1 MKLLGY
7 LCSAIVVQLALGP
20 AALVADVKD
29 GQPWWPH
36 FHGPKRDNVSRETG
50 LLKKWPEDGP
60 RLLWKYRHCGD
71 GYSGVSIAKGRI
83 FSAGDFDEIEKVFA
97 LDMDGRLVWEAPNGE
112 SWTGPYPGSRTT
124 PAYSDGAVYQMNPKG
139 RLAAYR
145 ANSGEELWVVDL
157 VEKFGARYGTWSLTE
172 NVAIEGDLLFCV
184 PGGSKALVVA
194 LNKKTGETVWIN
206 TALDE
211 TAAYCSPILVT
222 HGGVRLLITLAQKS
236 ILGVDAATGELL
248 WSHPHV
254 TPHDQNVNAP
264 VFRNGYVFTASG
276 HSGGARVVKID
287 AENRGVEELW
297 WNEDLDNCHGS
308 VMPFD
313 GHLYGSA
320 CRSGGRGFFCADFLT
335 GEVRYRE
342 KLEKLSLTAAEGL
355 IYGLTQRGAVLLINP
370 RPDRLEVIS
379 HLQTPPDSRELA
391 WAHPVVCG
399 GRLYVRRGQFF
410 YAYDIRGS

>member
-1 MKLLGY
+1 
-7 LCSAIVVQLALGP
+7 VVQLALGP
-20 AALVADVKD
+20 VAIVADVKG

-50 LLKKWPEDGP
+50 LLKKWPEGGP
-60 RLLWKYRHCGD
+60 KLLWKYPHSGD
-71 GYSGVSIAKGRI
+71 GYSGVSIAKGKI
-83 FSAGDFDEIEKVFA
+83 FSAGDFDDIEKVFA
-97 LDMDGRLVWEAPNGE
+97 LDMEGRLIWEATNGE

-124 PAYSDGAVYQMNPKG
+124 PAYSDGSVYQMNPKG
-139 RLAAYR
+139 RLVAYR
-145 ANSGEELWVVDL
+145 AKSGEEVWVVDL

-194 LNKKTGETVWIN
+194 LDKKSGDTVWVN
-206 TALDE
+206 SALDE
-211 TAAYCSPILVT
+211 TTAYCSPILVT
-222 HGGVRLLITLAQKS
+222 HGGVRQLITMAQKS
-236 ILGVDAATGELL
+236 ILGVDARTGELL

-264 VFRNGYVFTASG
+264 VFRDGYVFTASG
-276 HSGGARVVKID
+276 HSGGARLVKID
-287 AENRGVEELW
+287 ADNRGVEEIW

-313 GHLYGSA
+313 GRLYGSA

-342 KLEKLSLTAAEGL
+342 KVEKLSLTAAEGL
-355 IYGLTQRGAVLLINP
+355 IYGLAQRGAVALINP
-370 RPDRLEVIS
+370 HPDRLEIIS
-379 HLQTPPDSRELA
+379 LMQTPPDSRELA

-399 GRLYVRRGQFF
+399 GRLYLRRGQFL
-410 YAYDIRGS
+410 YAYDIRAE